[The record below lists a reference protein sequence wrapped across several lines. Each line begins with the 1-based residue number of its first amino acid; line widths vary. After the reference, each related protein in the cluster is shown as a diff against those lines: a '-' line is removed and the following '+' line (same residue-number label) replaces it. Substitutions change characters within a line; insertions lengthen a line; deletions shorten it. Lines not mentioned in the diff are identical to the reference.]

1 MHLYFFK
8 ERTGKQD
15 EHLLQSLRQAQTRRN
30 DTYAS
35 SVVDQKLCFTT
46 SIH

>member
-1 MHLYFFK
+1 MHLDFLK

-15 EHLLQSLRQAQTRRN
+15 EHVLHSMRHAQSRRN
-30 DTYAS
+30 DTYSS